1 MPKISVIIPIY
12 NVAKYLERCLD
23 SVLAQTFR
31 EFEIICVNDGSTD
44 NSLEILQQYAKK
56 DERIKI
62 ITQENKGLSE
72 ARNVALDVAK
82 GEFIAFADSDD
93 YYAPNF
99 LELLLKTQ
107 KDTSVDIVGCDFQ
120 KIYKSTDSLRPASQ
134 VYPKVYTDAL
144 KVLLHKDNF
153 IHFNVWNKLYKREVI
168 GDMRF
173 VPHIYYE
180 DWVFNCCVFEK
191 AQGFAWIKEK
201 LYAYRISNSS
211 IMRSDFNEKKLQD
224 YVHGIYAVHDYFIA
238 NAPEKWE
245 KVQQTR
251 IARTIKMM
259 MNSTL
264 RAKNEELK
272 KRTAEKLRV
281 LYTDR
286 IISYH
291 GLAWHNKIKLFYFF
305 IISSIAGEK

>member
-1 MPKISVIIPIY
+1 MPKVSVIIPIY
-12 NVAKYLERCLD
+12 NVEKYLARCLD

-31 EFEIICVNDGSTD
+31 DFEVICVNDGSTD
-44 NSLEILQQYAKK
+44 KSLEILQQYAKK
-56 DERIKI
+56 DERLKI

-99 LELLLKTQ
+99 LELLLNAQQNTG
-107 KDTSVDIVGCDFQ
+107 VDIVGCDFQ
-120 KIYKSTDSLRPASQ
+120 KIYKTTDTLTPVSQ
-134 VYPKVYTDAL
+134 VHLRVYNDAL

-201 LYAYRISNSS
+201 LYAYRMSNSS
-211 IMRSDFNEKKLQD
+211 IMRSGFNEKKLQD
-224 YVHGIYAVHDYFIA
+224 YVHGIHEVHNYFIA

-245 KVQQTR
+245 KVRQTR
-251 IARTIKMM
+251 ISRTVKMM
-259 MNSTL
+259 MNSAL
-264 RAKNEELK
+264 RSHKNELIQIASQALK
-272 KRTAEKLRV
+272 TLKNKKMITYK
-281 LYTDR
+281 
-286 IISYH
+286 
-291 GLAWHNKIKLFYFF
+291 GLSIANKFKLFGFL
-305 IISSIAGEK
+305 GRKQNEN